1 NYFSTKRGVYHYLS
15 MAEGNY
21 REYLK
26 DEMVR
31 AKKYFY
37 VLRPILACRWIID
50 KGTPPP
56 MLFSELMEAE
66 LPKALR
72 PDIDRLLDLKINSPE
87 LKMIPRID
95 RINGYLDAS
104 IEEIKAVL
112 TETAEA
118 VPVEWTRLNELFRKY
133 AV

>member
-1 NYFSTKRGVYHYLS
+1 
-15 MAEGNY
+15 
-21 REYLK
+21 
-26 DEMVR
+26 
-31 AKKYFY
+31 
-37 VLRPILACRWIID
+37 
-50 KGTPPP
+50 